1 VSGSSRHVGRIST
14 RGDRY
19 LRMLLTHGARAVLR
33 AAAVARKAGR
43 ALDPLRRWALEVQ
56 ARANHNKAA
65 CALANKLARIC
76 YPTLRDGEPYGTA
89 RLTKKMQR
97 GEFQHA
103 QAPNPCNIISQR
115 FR

>member
-1 VSGSSRHVGRIST
+1 LYGYRRAAVFVSGSSRHVGRIST

-56 ARANHNKAA
+56 ARSNHNKAA
-65 CALANKLARIC
+65 CALANKLARIL
-76 YPTLRDGEPYGTA
+76 LRDAA
-89 RLTKKMQR
+89 RRRAVWHRPTDQENAAR
-97 GEFQHA
+97 
-103 QAPNPCNIISQR
+103 
-115 FR
+115 